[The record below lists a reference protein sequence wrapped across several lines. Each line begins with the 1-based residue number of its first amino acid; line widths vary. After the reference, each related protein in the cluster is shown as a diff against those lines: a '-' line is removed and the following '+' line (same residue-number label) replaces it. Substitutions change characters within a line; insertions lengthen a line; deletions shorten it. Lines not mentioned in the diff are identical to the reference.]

1 MKYALIFL
9 FFAQSVFAGDL
20 TFNRYHTQDEINSYM
35 SQEAQNHPDLV
46 QKKTLG
52 TSAQGREISYV
63 IVAKGTPSQSIYI
76 NGTHHGDEWSATEST
91 LALIDYLISNKDTPE
106 VSQVLTNYAVYIQP
120 LVNPDGHQAKT
131 REDSFGNDPNR
142 DYSFP
147 GQSDADSFKLKE
159 IQLVK
164 GLVDSV
170 HFRAAAAYHS
180 GIEEVLWSWC
190 YTEKTTPDN
199 SLLINLGKTVAE
211 AMGFDRYLQSYN
223 DYATTGEF
231 IDYAYMKDNTMALTF
246 EVSEIKTPP
255 ASQLQ
260 GIVNNSIKGAMAMM
274 ETVHMA
280 DLGQIDL
287 HVVQTAHYGI
297 RGKTTAPRLE

>member
-142 DYSFP
+142 DYSFSGDSMKFFGLGDTP
-147 GQSDADSFKLKE
+147 LKRLRIIRFSSISEKQSPKRWDSIATFNL
-159 IQLVK
+159 I
-164 GLVDSV
+164 
-170 HFRAAAAYHS
+170 
-180 GIEEVLWSWC
+180 
-190 YTEKTTPDN
+190 TTTPPLAN
-199 SLLINLGKTVAE
+199 SSI
-211 AMGFDRYLQSYN
+211 
-223 DYATTGEF
+223 
-231 IDYAYMKDNTMALTF
+231 
-246 EVSEIKTPP
+246 TP
-255 ASQLQ
+255 
-260 GIVNNSIKGAMAMM
+260 
-274 ETVHMA
+274 T
-280 DLGQIDL
+280 
-287 HVVQTAHYGI
+287 
-297 RGKTTAPRLE
+297 

>member
-1 MKYALIFL
+1 MKYILTL
-9 FFAQSVFAGDL
+9 LLCAQPVFAGDL
-20 TFNRYHTQDEINSYM
+20 TFERYHTQDEINNYM

-91 LALIDYLISNKDTPE
+91 LALIDYLIANKDTPE
-106 VSQVLTNYAVYIQP
+106 VSQVLTNYAVYVQP

-147 GQSDADSFKLKE
+147 GQSDEQSFKLKE

-164 GLVDSV
+164 SLVDSV

-190 YTEKTTPDN
+190 YTKKTTPDN
-199 SLLINLGKTVAE
+199 SILINLGKTVAE

-260 GIVNNSIKGAMAMM
+260 GIVDNSIKGAMAMM
-274 ETVHMA
+274 ETVHRA

-287 HVVQTAHYGI
+287 HVVQHARYGKL
-297 RGKTTAPRLE
+297 GKTTTPRLE